1 MEINK
6 ENTPQLNGI
15 AEIISEII
23 KLYDKIPNQSESE
36 QMIDS
41 FLTKYN
47 LSDQTKALIK
57 ENLEKYKITS
67 FHKEEI
73 IRFIQAKIENEFN
86 LDSFN
91 SSKIVNYGLE
101 FFQNYIVIAQ
111 KKQKN
116 EILKAENKINEI
128 EFNNYLSELNIKINL
143 EIDIKKKRVNEFTKL
158 TENDLQSDSFIEGT
172 YKVLNQIKD
181 ESLSN
186 KRNNQID
193 RFLNNNLDE
202 IIEL

>member
-1 MEINK
+1 MEINE

-57 ENLEKYKITS
+57 ENLKKYKITS

-73 IRFIQAKIENEFN
+73 ISFIQAKIENKFN
-86 LDSFN
+86 LDSYN
-91 SSKIVNYGLE
+91 SNKIVNYGLE
-101 FFQNYIVIAQ
+101 FFQQYIVIAQ
-111 KKQKN
+111 KKQKT
-116 EILKAENKINEI
+116 EIFKAENKINEI
-128 EFNNYLSELNIKINL
+128 EFNNYLSKLNIKINL
-143 EIDIKKKRVNEFTKL
+143 EIDIKKKRINEFTEL
-158 TENDLQSDSFIEGT
+158 IENDLQSDSFIEGT

-181 ESLSN
+181 ESLLN